1 MGREKAS
8 YFLFLSFFFLW
19 GGRGGLV
26 AALIKTPVIVLLIF
40 AKTFSFTFS
49 TIARCWTTEK
59 ILKKTYTC
67 IVGDVCHTKSI
78 YVCQDTCQ
86 NQEPSNRLP
95 LWPSRNFGRTC
106 ALSRRCGIYISI
118 WIPCFTILIL
128 DVVLKKG
135 LLFDNYWLPNDSV
148 YSF

>member
-8 YFLFLSFFFLW
+8 YFFYFIFLFLFFF
-19 GGRGGLV
+19 GGGGERGGSRLDQNTCNR
-26 AALIKTPVIVLLIF
+26 LIDIRENFQLHIFDDCEVLND
-40 AKTFSFTFS
+40 
-49 TIARCWTTEK
+49 REN
-59 ILKKTYTC
+59 LKKD

-106 ALSRRCGIYISI
+106 ALSRWCGIYISI

-135 LLFDNYWLPNDSV
+135 LLVDNYWLPNDSV